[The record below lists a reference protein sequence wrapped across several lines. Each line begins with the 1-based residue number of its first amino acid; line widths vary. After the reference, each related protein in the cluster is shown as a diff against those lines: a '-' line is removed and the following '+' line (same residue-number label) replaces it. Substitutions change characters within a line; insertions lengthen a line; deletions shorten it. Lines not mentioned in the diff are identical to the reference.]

1 MVTIAT
7 IRVRTAA
14 RLRKFIPT
22 ALLTPRDGLMLRPPG
37 ELFEIEQ
44 LFYHSCSPPA
54 PRTTGPP

>member
-14 RLRKFIPT
+14 RLRKFVPT
-22 ALLTPRDGLMLRPPG
+22 ALLTPRDAAMLRPPG
-37 ELFEIEQ
+37 ELFGIEQ
-44 LFYHSCSPPA
+44 MFYHSRSPPR

>member
-14 RLRKFIPT
+14 RLRKFVPT
-22 ALLTPRDGLMLRPPG
+22 TLLTLRDAAMLRPPG
-37 ELFEIEQ
+37 GLFGIEQ
-44 LFYHSCSPPA
+44 MFYYSTPPR